1 MVKRQRN
8 DTPPASD
15 YEEPQPK
22 LKLVDYSDTESENDE
37 DTIRAPARKRRAMTI
52 YSEEEDEE
60 DLSSYFT
67 IKTVNDKKSR
77 LFRAQGKEFLL
88 NIKAF
93 PENVS
98 PLQFIPRIFDQLVEE
113 IKERCQMES
122 NDKMRMTILHPGL
135 KLGVFRTWRDLERCL
150 SHNWRCYSSRNKKVL
165 QSIENF
171 RINDGQMTI
180 QVTVVRLIVGSGRK
194 PIYAG
199 LYFESDNMRK
209 NKHSIIQINNT
220 KDVMCMARAVVVAK
234 KMLIKKI
241 LRLGRRISIL

>member
-1 MVKRQRN
+1 M
-8 DTPPASD
+8 
-15 YEEPQPK
+15 
-22 LKLVDYSDTESENDE
+22 DYSDTESENDE
-37 DTIRAPARKRRAMTI
+37 DTIRAPAWKRRAMTI

-135 KLGVFRTWRDLERCL
+135 KLGVFGTWRDLERCL

-165 QSIENF
+165 QSNENF

-180 QVTVVRLIVGSGRK
+180 QVTVVRLPVGSGRK
-194 PIYAG
+194 PIHAA

-209 NKHSIIQINNT
+209 NKQSIIQNNNT
-220 KDVMCMARAVVVAK
+220 KDVMCMVRAVVVAK
-234 KMLIKKI
+234 YNADKEDSETWKKN
-241 LRLGRRISIL
+241 